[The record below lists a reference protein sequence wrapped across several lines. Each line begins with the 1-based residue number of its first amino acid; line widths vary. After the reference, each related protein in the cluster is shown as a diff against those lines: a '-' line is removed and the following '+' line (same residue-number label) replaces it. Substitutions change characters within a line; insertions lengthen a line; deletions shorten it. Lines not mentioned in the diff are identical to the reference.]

1 MVLQLLSLS
10 LEFLLKMYSLELYL
24 DSIYPL
30 FENLSFGGDDGFE
43 KQALKNHVVSI
54 DVFKFQYQFLV
65 NYFLWSRQQQC
76 KKRKPK
82 AKRVQRT
89 VLPPGAHQIKLE
101 TTPVNYG

>member
-1 MVLQLLSLS
+1 
-10 LEFLLKMYSLELYL
+10 MYSLELYL

-43 KQALKNHVVSI
+43 TQALKNQVVSLSSSNDFSLI
-54 DVFKFQYQFLV
+54 IFP
-65 NYFLWSRQQQC
+65 WSRQQQC

-89 VLPPGAHQIKLE
+89 VHQIKLE